1 MKLQFHK
8 KGIPTNILKRMS
20 VLFVVFIVS
29 VVFFEII
36 TNISENVKVSK
47 QSDATLPIVCINFLG
62 DASTELHGYVNE
74 MDPAYMRDAIIPL
87 DNERNVDISIQ
98 CKDFDVDSLE
108 YAILSLDTQRNISKN
123 KLNFNKKGDIITA
136 KFQAENLIEKNEEY
150 LLVLTI
156 KNEER
161 KVYYYTRIMQPDGCN
176 EKEILDFAQ
185 FFHNTALSDDASD
198 LATYI
203 EPDAYTNSQDL
214 SHVTINSSLSQVAYG
229 TFNGKQVGNVRVSLT
244 DISTN
249 YITLTFNYE
258 LISKN
263 GEKSE
268 YYTCTEDF
276 RIRYT
281 ADRLYLLAYDRTMEQ
296 LLNADSV
303 VIKDNLLN
311 IGITNPDV
319 QYLSNE
325 TGTIVSFV
333 QNGSLYEYDQT
344 DRKMKEI
351 FTFVDD
357 PTDPRLT
364 YDQHQVLLLNIDESG
379 TMDYVVYGYMNS
391 GNHEGQCGINLF
403 HYDAISDV
411 STEQVFITTSSSYQ
425 ILNANF
431 SELLYETADNDFYIM
446 VNGTLLYMSLNELTT
461 KELMTGLDDAQY
473 AVSGSRRYLAWMD
486 EATVAEVIHIM
497 DLETGSSFDIKAN
510 EGEVLKPLAFMEDD
524 FIYGAVKKN
533 DITVDGAGSTIYPMY
548 KLTISGIST
557 GKAYEQK
564 TYQKSGYYI
573 NNIDLQSYTI
583 YLDRIQIDPDGT
595 ILPAEED
602 TIKNSVGEQNKAV
615 PITTAKD
622 DVKQQVVLFNM
633 IPLAE
638 DEKLGKVDFESTGLV
653 LADDSRNVSVAS
665 ATSSTQYFVYV
676 GSKVTLATDDLI
688 SAIAEADANM
698 GIVLDNEPKY
708 VWKRGR
714 KSYQNAITGIAVGS
728 SDSEASGMARALSA
742 MLVHEGE
749 NVQVHNLIES
759 GETPISILS
768 RTLKGYD
775 ILDLTGASLTQVLY
789 YVNIGNPVYAYTGDD
804 TAVLIVGY
812 DAANIIYFDPMTNT
826 NSKMGISDAAEYFE
840 TYGNVFVSYI
850 NE

>member
-8 KGIPTNILKRMS
+8 KGIPTNILKRMA
-20 VLFVVFIVS
+20 VLFVVFIIS

-36 TNISENVKVSK
+36 TNISESVKVSK
-47 QSDATLPIVCINFLG
+47 QSDATLPIVSINFLG

-87 DNERNVDISIQ
+87 DSERNVNISIQ

-136 KFQAENLIEKNEEY
+136 SFQAENLIEKNEEY

-156 KNEER
+156 KNDER
-161 KVYYYTRIMQPDGCN
+161 EVYYYTRIMQPEGCN
-176 EKEILDFAQ
+176 EEDILDFAQ
-185 FFHNTALSDDASD
+185 YFHKTALSDDAGD

-203 EPDAYTNSQDL
+203 EPDPYTTSEDL

-229 TFNGKQVGNVRVSLT
+229 TFDGKQVGDVRVSLT

-249 YITLTFNYE
+249 YITLTFNY
-258 LISKN
+258 LLTRKN
-263 GEKSE
+263 DDKSE
-268 YYTCTEDF
+268 YYTCSEDF

-281 ADRLYLLAYDRTMEQ
+281 ADRIYLLAYDRTMEQ
-296 LLNADSV
+296 LLDEDSV
-303 VIKDNLLN
+303 VIKNNLLN
-311 IGITNPDV
+311 IGITDPNV

-333 QNGSLYEYDQT
+333 QNGSLYEYNQT

-403 HYDAISDV
+403 HYDAINDV

-510 EGEVLKPLAFMEDD
+510 EGEVLKPLAFIEDD

-533 DITVDGAGSTIYPMY
+533 DIMVDGAGSTIYPMY

-573 NNIDLQSYTI
+573 NNIDLESYTI
-583 YLDRIQIDPDGT
+583 YLDRIKIDADGT

-615 PITTAKD
+615 PINTAMD
-622 DVKQQVVLFNM
+622 DVKQQVVIFSM
-633 IPLAE
+633 TPLEE
-638 DEKLGKVDFESTGLV
+638 DEKLGKVDYEMTGLV
-653 LADDSRNVSVAS
+653 LADESRTVSVAS

-676 GSKVTLATDDLI
+676 GSKVSLATDDLI

-714 KSYQNAITGIAVGS
+714 KSYQNTITGIAVGS

-789 YVNIGNPVYAYTGDD
+789 YVNLGNPVYAYTGDD

-826 NSKMGISDAAEYFE
+826 NSKMGLSDAQEYFE

-850 NE
+850 N

>member
-8 KGIPTNILKRMS
+8 KGIPTNILKRMA
-20 VLFVVFIVS
+20 VLFVVFIIS

-36 TNISENVKVSK
+36 TNISESVKVSK
-47 QSDATLPIVCINFLG
+47 QSDATLPIVSINFLG

-74 MDPAYMRDAIIPL
+74 MDPACMRDAIIPL
-87 DNERNVDISIQ
+87 DSERNVNISIQ

-136 KFQAENLIEKNEEY
+136 SFQAENLIEKNEEY

-156 KNEER
+156 KNDER
-161 KVYYYTRIMQPDGCN
+161 EVYYYTRIMQPEGCN
-176 EKEILDFAQ
+176 EEDILDFAQ
-185 FFHNTALSDDASD
+185 YFHKTALSDDAGD

-203 EPDAYTNSQDL
+203 EPDPYTTSEDL

-229 TFNGKQVGNVRVSLT
+229 TFDGKQVGDVRVSLT

-249 YITLTFNYE
+249 YITLTFNY
-258 LISKN
+258 LLTRKN
-263 GEKSE
+263 DDKSE
-268 YYTCTEDF
+268 YYTCSEDF

-281 ADRLYLLAYDRTMEQ
+281 ADRIYLLAYDRTMEQ
-296 LLNADSV
+296 LLDEDSV
-303 VIKDNLLN
+303 VIKNNLLN
-311 IGITNPDV
+311 IGITDPNV

-333 QNGSLYEYDQT
+333 QNGSLYEYNQT

-351 FTFVDD
+351 FTFVDN

-403 HYDAISDV
+403 HYDAINDV

-510 EGEVLKPLAFMEDD
+510 EGEVLKPLAFIEDD

-533 DITVDGAGSTIYPMY
+533 DIMVDGAGSTIYPMY

-583 YLDRIQIDPDGT
+583 YLDRIKIDADGT
-595 ILPAEED
+595 ILPVEED

-615 PITTAKD
+615 PINTAMD
-622 DVKQQVVLFNM
+622 DVKQQVVIFSM
-633 IPLAE
+633 TPLEE
-638 DEKLGKVDFESTGLV
+638 DEKLGKVDYEMTGLV
-653 LADDSRNVSVAS
+653 LADESRTVSVAS

-676 GSKVTLATDDLI
+676 GSKVSLATDDLI

-714 KSYQNAITGIAVGS
+714 KSYQNTITGIAVGS

-789 YVNIGNPVYAYTGDD
+789 YVNLGNPVYAYTGDD

-826 NSKMGISDAAEYFE
+826 NSKMGLSDAQEYFE

-850 NE
+850 N

>member
-47 QSDATLPIVCINFLG
+47 QSDATLPIVYINFLG

-185 FFHNTALSDDASD
+185 FFHNTALSDDASH

-258 LISKN
+258 LTSKN

-296 LLNADSV
+296 LLNEDSV

-510 EGEVLKPLAFMEDD
+510 KGEVLKPLAFIEDD

-615 PITTAKD
+615 PITTAMD

-638 DEKLGKVDFESTGLV
+638 DEKLGKVDSESTGLV

-714 KSYQNAITGIAVGS
+714 KSYQNTITGIAVGS

>member
-8 KGIPTNILKRMS
+8 KGIPTNILKRMA
-20 VLFVVFIVS
+20 VLFVVFIIS
-29 VVFFEII
+29 VVFFEIV
-36 TNISENVKVSK
+36 TNISESVKVSK
-47 QSDATLPIVCINFLG
+47 QSDATLPIVSINFLG

-87 DNERNVDISIQ
+87 DSERNVNISIQ

-136 KFQAENLIEKNEEY
+136 SFQAENLIEKNEEY

-156 KNEER
+156 KNDER
-161 KVYYYTRIMQPDGCN
+161 EVYYYTRIMQPEGCN
-176 EKEILDFAQ
+176 EEDILDFAQ
-185 FFHNTALSDDASD
+185 YFHKTALSDDAGD

-203 EPDAYTNSQDL
+203 EPDPYTTSEDL

-229 TFNGKQVGNVRVSLT
+229 TFDGKQVGDVRVSLT

-249 YITLTFNYE
+249 YITLTFNY
-258 LISKN
+258 LLTRKN
-263 GEKSE
+263 DDKSE
-268 YYTCTEDF
+268 YYTCSEDF

-281 ADRLYLLAYDRTMEQ
+281 ADRIYLLAYDRTMEQ
-296 LLNADSV
+296 LLDEDSV
-303 VIKDNLLN
+303 VIKNNLLN
-311 IGITNPDV
+311 IGITDPNV

-333 QNGSLYEYDQT
+333 QNGSLYEYNQT

-403 HYDAISDV
+403 HYDAINDV

-510 EGEVLKPLAFMEDD
+510 EGEVLKPLAFIEDD

-533 DITVDGAGSTIYPMY
+533 DIMVDGAGSTIYPMY

-573 NNIDLQSYTI
+573 NNIDLESYTI
-583 YLDRIQIDPDGT
+583 YLDRIKIDADGT

-615 PITTAKD
+615 PINTAMD
-622 DVKQQVVLFNM
+622 DVKQQVVIFSM
-633 IPLAE
+633 TPLEE
-638 DEKLGKVDFESTGLV
+638 DEKLGKVDYEMTGLV
-653 LADDSRNVSVAS
+653 LADESRTVSVAS

-676 GSKVTLATDDLI
+676 GSKVSLATDDLI

-714 KSYQNAITGIAVGS
+714 KSYQNTITGIAVGS

-789 YVNIGNPVYAYTGDD
+789 YVNLGNPVYAYTGDD

-826 NSKMGISDAAEYFE
+826 NSKMGLSDAQEYFE

-850 NE
+850 N

>member
-1 MKLQFHK
+1 MA
-8 KGIPTNILKRMS
+8 
-20 VLFVVFIVS
+20 VLFVVFIIS

-36 TNISENVKVSK
+36 TNISESVKVSK
-47 QSDATLPIVCINFLG
+47 QSDATLPIVSINFLG

-87 DNERNVDISIQ
+87 DSERNVNISIQ

-136 KFQAENLIEKNEEY
+136 SFQAENLIEKNEEY

-156 KNEER
+156 KNDER
-161 KVYYYTRIMQPDGCN
+161 EVYYYTRIMQPEGCN
-176 EKEILDFAQ
+176 EEDILDFAQ
-185 FFHNTALSDDASD
+185 YFHKTALSDDAGD

-203 EPDAYTNSQDL
+203 EPDPYTTSEDL

-229 TFNGKQVGNVRVSLT
+229 TFDGKQVGDVRVSLT

-249 YITLTFNYE
+249 YITLTFNY
-258 LISKN
+258 LLTRKN
-263 GEKSE
+263 DDKSE
-268 YYTCTEDF
+268 YYTCSEDF

-281 ADRLYLLAYDRTMEQ
+281 ADRIYLLAYDRTMEQ
-296 LLNADSV
+296 LLDEDSV
-303 VIKDNLLN
+303 VIKNNLLN
-311 IGITNPDV
+311 IGITDPNV

-333 QNGSLYEYDQT
+333 QNGSLYEYNQT

-351 FTFVDD
+351 FTFVDN
-357 PTDPRLT
+357 PTDSRLT

-403 HYDAISDV
+403 HYDAINDV

-486 EATVAEVIHIM
+486 EATVAEAIHIM

-510 EGEVLKPLAFMEDD
+510 EGEVLKPLAFIEDD

-533 DITVDGAGSTIYPMY
+533 DIMVDGAGSTIYPMY

-583 YLDRIQIDPDGT
+583 YLDRIKIDADGT
-595 ILPAEED
+595 ILPVEED

-615 PITTAKD
+615 PINTAMD
-622 DVKQQVVLFNM
+622 DVKQQVVIFSM
-633 IPLAE
+633 TPLEE
-638 DEKLGKVDFESTGLV
+638 DEKLGKVDYEMTGLV
-653 LADDSRNVSVAS
+653 LADESRTVSVAS

-676 GSKVTLATDDLI
+676 GSKVSLATDDLI

-714 KSYQNAITGIAVGS
+714 KSYQNTITGIAVGS

-789 YVNIGNPVYAYTGDD
+789 YVNLGNPVYAYTGDD

-826 NSKMGISDAAEYFE
+826 NSKMGLSDAQEYFE

-850 NE
+850 N

>member
-8 KGIPTNILKRMS
+8 KGIPTNILKRMA
-20 VLFVVFIVS
+20 VLFVVFIIS

-36 TNISENVKVSK
+36 TNISESVKVSK
-47 QSDATLPIVCINFLG
+47 QSDATLPIVSINFLG

-87 DNERNVDISIQ
+87 DSERNVNISIQ

-136 KFQAENLIEKNEEY
+136 SFQAENLIEKNEEY

-156 KNEER
+156 KNDER
-161 KVYYYTRIMQPDGCN
+161 EVYYYTRIMQPEGCN
-176 EKEILDFAQ
+176 EEDILDFAQ
-185 FFHNTALSDDASD
+185 YFHKTALSDDAGD

-203 EPDAYTNSQDL
+203 EPDPYTTSEDL

-229 TFNGKQVGNVRVSLT
+229 TFDGKQVGDVRVSLT

-249 YITLTFNYE
+249 YITLTFNY
-258 LISKN
+258 LLTRKN
-263 GEKSE
+263 DDKSE
-268 YYTCTEDF
+268 YYTCSEDF

-281 ADRLYLLAYDRTMEQ
+281 ADRIYLLAYDRTMEQ
-296 LLNADSV
+296 LLDEDSV
-303 VIKDNLLN
+303 VIKNNLLN
-311 IGITNPDV
+311 IGITDPNV

-333 QNGSLYEYDQT
+333 QNGSLYEYNQT

-351 FTFVDD
+351 FTFVDN

-403 HYDAISDV
+403 HYDAINDV

-510 EGEVLKPLAFMEDD
+510 EGEVLKPLAFIEDD

-533 DITVDGAGSTIYPMY
+533 DIMVDGAGSTIYPMY

-583 YLDRIQIDPDGT
+583 YLDRIKIDADGT

-615 PITTAKD
+615 PINTAMD
-622 DVKQQVVLFNM
+622 DVKQQVVIFSM
-633 IPLAE
+633 TPLEE
-638 DEKLGKVDFESTGLV
+638 DEKLGKVDYEMTGLV
-653 LADDSRNVSVAS
+653 LADESRTVSVAS

-676 GSKVTLATDDLI
+676 GSKVSLATDDLI

-714 KSYQNAITGIAVGS
+714 KSYQNTITGIAVGS

-789 YVNIGNPVYAYTGDD
+789 YVNLGNPVYAYTGDD

-826 NSKMGISDAAEYFE
+826 NSKMGLSDAQEYFE

-850 NE
+850 N

>member
-8 KGIPTNILKRMS
+8 KGIPTNILKRMA
-20 VLFVVFIVS
+20 VLFVVFIIS

-36 TNISENVKVSK
+36 TNISESVKVSK
-47 QSDATLPIVCINFLG
+47 QSDATLPIVSINFLG

-87 DNERNVDISIQ
+87 DSERNVNISIQ

-136 KFQAENLIEKNEEY
+136 SFQAENLIEKNEEY

-156 KNEER
+156 KNDER
-161 KVYYYTRIMQPDGCN
+161 EVYYYTRIMQPEGCN
-176 EKEILDFAQ
+176 EEDILDFAQ
-185 FFHNTALSDDASD
+185 YFHKTALSDDAGD

-203 EPDAYTNSQDL
+203 EPDPYTTSEDL

-229 TFNGKQVGNVRVSLT
+229 TFDGKQVGDVRVSLT

-249 YITLTFNYE
+249 YITLTFNY
-258 LISKN
+258 LLTRKN
-263 GEKSE
+263 DDKSE
-268 YYTCTEDF
+268 YYTCSEDF

-281 ADRLYLLAYDRTMEQ
+281 ADRIYLLAYDRTMEQ
-296 LLNADSV
+296 LLDEDSV
-303 VIKDNLLN
+303 VIKNNLLN
-311 IGITNPDV
+311 IGITDPNV

-333 QNGSLYEYDQT
+333 QNGSLYEYNQT

-403 HYDAISDV
+403 HYDAINDV

-510 EGEVLKPLAFMEDD
+510 EGEVLKPLAFIEDD

-533 DITVDGAGSTIYPMY
+533 DIMVDGAGSTIYPMY

-583 YLDRIQIDPDGT
+583 YLDRIKIDADGT
-595 ILPAEED
+595 ILPVEED

-615 PITTAKD
+615 PINTAMD
-622 DVKQQVVLFNM
+622 DVKQQVVIFSM
-633 IPLAE
+633 TPLEE
-638 DEKLGKVDFESTGLV
+638 DEKLGKVDYEMTGLV
-653 LADDSRNVSVAS
+653 LADESRTVSVAS

-676 GSKVTLATDDLI
+676 GSKVSLATDDLI

-714 KSYQNAITGIAVGS
+714 KSYQNTITGIAVGS

-789 YVNIGNPVYAYTGDD
+789 YVNLGNPVYAYTGDD

-826 NSKMGISDAAEYFE
+826 NSKMGLSDAQEYFE

-850 NE
+850 N

>member
-8 KGIPTNILKRMS
+8 KGIPTNILKRMA
-20 VLFVVFIVS
+20 VLFVVFIIS

-36 TNISENVKVSK
+36 TNISESVKVSK
-47 QSDATLPIVCINFLG
+47 QSDATLPIVSINFLG

-87 DNERNVDISIQ
+87 DSERNVNISIQ

-136 KFQAENLIEKNEEY
+136 SFQAENLIEKNEEY

-156 KNEER
+156 KNDER
-161 KVYYYTRIMQPDGCN
+161 EVYYYTRIMQPEGCN
-176 EKEILDFAQ
+176 EEDILDFAQ
-185 FFHNTALSDDASD
+185 YFHKTALSDDAGD

-203 EPDAYTNSQDL
+203 EPDPYTTSEDL

-229 TFNGKQVGNVRVSLT
+229 TFDGKQVGDVRVSLT

-249 YITLTFNYE
+249 YITLTFNY
-258 LISKN
+258 LLTRKN
-263 GEKSE
+263 DDKSE
-268 YYTCTEDF
+268 YYTCSEDF

-281 ADRLYLLAYDRTMEQ
+281 ADRIYLLAYDRTMEQ
-296 LLNADSV
+296 LLDEDSV
-303 VIKDNLLN
+303 VIKNNLLN
-311 IGITNPDV
+311 IGITDPNV

-333 QNGSLYEYDQT
+333 QNGSLYEYNQT

-351 FTFVDD
+351 FTFVDN
-357 PTDPRLT
+357 PTDSRLT

-403 HYDAISDV
+403 HYDAINDV

-486 EATVAEVIHIM
+486 EATVAEAIHIM

-510 EGEVLKPLAFMEDD
+510 EGEVLKPLAFIEDD

-533 DITVDGAGSTIYPMY
+533 DIMVDGAGSTIYPMY

-583 YLDRIQIDPDGT
+583 YLDRIKIDADGT
-595 ILPAEED
+595 ILPVEED

-615 PITTAKD
+615 PINTAMD
-622 DVKQQVVLFNM
+622 DVKQQVVIFSM
-633 IPLAE
+633 TPLEE
-638 DEKLGKVDFESTGLV
+638 DEKLGKVDYEMTGLV
-653 LADDSRNVSVAS
+653 LADESRTVSVAS

-676 GSKVTLATDDLI
+676 GSKVSLATDDLI

-714 KSYQNAITGIAVGS
+714 KSYQNTITGIAVGS

-789 YVNIGNPVYAYTGDD
+789 YVNLGNPVYAYTGDD

-826 NSKMGISDAAEYFE
+826 NSKMGLSDAQEYFE

-850 NE
+850 N

>member
-8 KGIPTNILKRMS
+8 KGIPTNILKRMA
-20 VLFVVFIVS
+20 VLFVVFIIS

-36 TNISENVKVSK
+36 TNISESVKVSK
-47 QSDATLPIVCINFLG
+47 QSDATLPIVSINFLG

-87 DNERNVDISIQ
+87 DSKRNVNISIQ

-136 KFQAENLIEKNEEY
+136 SFQAENLIEKNEEY

-156 KNEER
+156 KNDER
-161 KVYYYTRIMQPDGCN
+161 EVYYYTRIMQPEGCN
-176 EKEILDFAQ
+176 EEDILDFAQ
-185 FFHNTALSDDASD
+185 YFHKTALSDDAGD

-203 EPDAYTNSQDL
+203 EPDPYTTSEDL

-229 TFNGKQVGNVRVSLT
+229 TFDGEQVGDVRVSLT

-249 YITLTFNYE
+249 YITLTFNY
-258 LISKN
+258 LLTRKN
-263 GEKSE
+263 DDKSE
-268 YYTCTEDF
+268 YYTCSEDF

-281 ADRLYLLAYDRTMEQ
+281 TDRIYLLAYDRTMEQ
-296 LLNADSV
+296 LLDEDSV
-303 VIKDNLLN
+303 VIKNNLLN
-311 IGITNPDV
+311 IGITDPNV

-333 QNGSLYEYDQT
+333 QNGSLYEYNQT

-351 FTFVDD
+351 FTFVDN

-403 HYDAISDV
+403 HYDAINDV

-510 EGEVLKPLAFMEDD
+510 EGEVLKPLAFIEDD

-533 DITVDGAGSTIYPMY
+533 DIMVDGAGSTIYPMY

-583 YLDRIQIDPDGT
+583 YLDRIKIDADGT
-595 ILPAEED
+595 ILPVEED

-615 PITTAKD
+615 PINTAMD
-622 DVKQQVVLFNM
+622 DVKQQVVIFSM
-633 IPLAE
+633 TPLEE
-638 DEKLGKVDFESTGLV
+638 DEKLGKVDYEMTGLV
-653 LADDSRNVSVAS
+653 LADESRTVSVAS

-676 GSKVTLATDDLI
+676 GSKVSLATDDLI

-714 KSYQNAITGIAVGS
+714 KSYQNTITGIAVGS

-789 YVNIGNPVYAYTGDD
+789 YVNLGNPVYAYTGDD

-826 NSKMGISDAAEYFE
+826 NSKMGLSDAQEYFE

-850 NE
+850 N

>member
-8 KGIPTNILKRMS
+8 KGIPTNILKRMA
-20 VLFVVFIVS
+20 VLFVVFIIS

-36 TNISENVKVSK
+36 TNISESVKVSK
-47 QSDATLPIVCINFLG
+47 QSDATLPIVSINFLG

-87 DNERNVDISIQ
+87 DSERNVNISIQ

-136 KFQAENLIEKNEEY
+136 SFQAENLIEKNEEY

-156 KNEER
+156 KNDER
-161 KVYYYTRIMQPDGCN
+161 EVYYYTRIMQPEGCN
-176 EKEILDFAQ
+176 EEDILDFAQ
-185 FFHNTALSDDASD
+185 YFHKTALSDDAGD

-203 EPDAYTNSQDL
+203 EPDPYTTSEDL

-229 TFNGKQVGNVRVSLT
+229 TFDGKQVGDVRVSLT

-249 YITLTFNYE
+249 YITLTFNY
-258 LISKN
+258 LLTRKN
-263 GEKSE
+263 DDKSE
-268 YYTCTEDF
+268 YYTCSEDF

-281 ADRLYLLAYDRTMEQ
+281 ADRIYLLAYDRTMEQ
-296 LLNADSV
+296 LLDEDSV
-303 VIKDNLLN
+303 VIKNNLLN
-311 IGITNPDV
+311 IGITDPNV

-333 QNGSLYEYDQT
+333 QNGSLYEYNQT

-351 FTFVDD
+351 FTFVDN

-403 HYDAISDV
+403 HYDAINDV

-510 EGEVLKPLAFMEDD
+510 EGEVLKPLAFIEDD

-533 DITVDGAGSTIYPMY
+533 DIMVDGAGSTIYPMY

-583 YLDRIQIDPDGT
+583 YLDRIKIDADGT
-595 ILPAEED
+595 ILPVEED

-615 PITTAKD
+615 PINTAMD
-622 DVKQQVVLFNM
+622 DVKQQVVIFSM
-633 IPLAE
+633 TPLEE
-638 DEKLGKVDFESTGLV
+638 DEKLGKVDYEMTGLV
-653 LADDSRNVSVAS
+653 LADESRTVSVAS

-676 GSKVTLATDDLI
+676 GSKVSLATDDLI

-714 KSYQNAITGIAVGS
+714 KSYQNTITGIAVGS

-789 YVNIGNPVYAYTGDD
+789 YVNLGNPVYAYTGDD

-826 NSKMGISDAAEYFE
+826 NSKMGLSDAQEYFE

-850 NE
+850 N

>member
-8 KGIPTNILKRMS
+8 KGIPTNILKRMA
-20 VLFVVFIVS
+20 VLFVVFIIS

-36 TNISENVKVSK
+36 TNISESVKVSK
-47 QSDATLPIVCINFLG
+47 QSDATLPIVSINFLG

-87 DNERNVDISIQ
+87 DSERNVNISIQ

-136 KFQAENLIEKNEEY
+136 SFQAENLIEKNEEY

-161 KVYYYTRIMQPDGCN
+161 EVYYYTRIMQPEGCN
-176 EKEILDFAQ
+176 EEDILDFAQ
-185 FFHNTALSDDASD
+185 YFHKTALSDDAGD

-203 EPDAYTNSQDL
+203 EPDPYTTSEDL

-229 TFNGKQVGNVRVSLT
+229 TFDGKQVGDVRVSLT

-249 YITLTFNYE
+249 YITLTFNY
-258 LISKN
+258 LLTRKN
-263 GEKSE
+263 DDKSE
-268 YYTCTEDF
+268 YYTCSEDF

-281 ADRLYLLAYDRTMEQ
+281 ADRIYLLAYDRTMEQ
-296 LLNADSV
+296 LLDEDSV
-303 VIKDNLLN
+303 VIKNNLLN
-311 IGITNPDV
+311 IGITDPNV

-333 QNGSLYEYDQT
+333 QNGSLYEYNQT

-351 FTFVDD
+351 FTFVDN

-403 HYDAISDV
+403 HYDAINDV

-510 EGEVLKPLAFMEDD
+510 EGEVLKPLAFIEDD

-533 DITVDGAGSTIYPMY
+533 DIMVDGAGSTIYPMY

-583 YLDRIQIDPDGT
+583 YLDRIKIDADGT
-595 ILPAEED
+595 ILPVEED

-615 PITTAKD
+615 PINTAMD
-622 DVKQQVVLFNM
+622 DVKQQVVIFSM
-633 IPLAE
+633 TPLEE
-638 DEKLGKVDFESTGLV
+638 DEKLGKVDYEMTGLV
-653 LADDSRNVSVAS
+653 LADESRTVSVAS

-676 GSKVTLATDDLI
+676 GSKVSLATDDLI
-688 SAIAEADANM
+688 SAITEADANM

-714 KSYQNAITGIAVGS
+714 KSYQNTITGIAVGS

-789 YVNIGNPVYAYTGDD
+789 YVNLGNPVYAYTGDD

-826 NSKMGISDAAEYFE
+826 NSKMGLSDAQEYFE

-850 NE
+850 N

>member
-8 KGIPTNILKRMS
+8 KGIPTNILKRMA
-20 VLFVVFIVS
+20 VLFVVFIIS

-36 TNISENVKVSK
+36 TNISESVKVSK
-47 QSDATLPIVCINFLG
+47 QSDATLPIVSINFLG

-87 DNERNVDISIQ
+87 DSERNVNISIQ

-136 KFQAENLIEKNEEY
+136 SFQAENLIEKNEEY

-156 KNEER
+156 KNDER
-161 KVYYYTRIMQPDGCN
+161 EVYYYTRIMQPEGCN
-176 EKEILDFAQ
+176 EEDILDFAQ
-185 FFHNTALSDDASD
+185 YFHKTALSDDAGD

-203 EPDAYTNSQDL
+203 EPDPYTTSEDL

-229 TFNGKQVGNVRVSLT
+229 TFDGKQVGDVRVSLT

-249 YITLTFNYE
+249 YITLTFNY
-258 LISKN
+258 LLTRKN
-263 GEKSE
+263 DDKSE
-268 YYTCTEDF
+268 YYTCSEDF

-281 ADRLYLLAYDRTMEQ
+281 ADRIYLLAYDRTMEQ
-296 LLNADSV
+296 LLDEDSV
-303 VIKDNLLN
+303 VIKNNLLN
-311 IGITNPDV
+311 IGITDPNV

-333 QNGSLYEYDQT
+333 QNGSLYEYNQT

-351 FTFVDD
+351 FTFVDN
-357 PTDPRLT
+357 PTDSRLT

-403 HYDAISDV
+403 HYDAINDV

-510 EGEVLKPLAFMEDD
+510 EGEVLKPLAFIEDD

-533 DITVDGAGSTIYPMY
+533 DIMVDGAGSTIYPMY

-583 YLDRIQIDPDGT
+583 YLDRIKIDADGT
-595 ILPAEED
+595 ILPVEED

-615 PITTAKD
+615 PINTAMD
-622 DVKQQVVLFNM
+622 DVKQQVVIFSM
-633 IPLAE
+633 TPLEE
-638 DEKLGKVDFESTGLV
+638 DEKLGKVDYEMTGLV
-653 LADDSRNVSVAS
+653 LADESRTVSVAS

-676 GSKVTLATDDLI
+676 GSKVSLATDDLI

-714 KSYQNAITGIAVGS
+714 KSYQNTITGIAVGS

-789 YVNIGNPVYAYTGDD
+789 YVNLGNPVYAYTGDD

-826 NSKMGISDAAEYFE
+826 NSKMGLSDAQEYFE

-850 NE
+850 N

>member
-8 KGIPTNILKRMS
+8 KGIPTNILKRMA
-20 VLFVVFIVS
+20 VLFVVFIIS
-29 VVFFEII
+29 VVFFEIV
-36 TNISENVKVSK
+36 TNISESVKVSK
-47 QSDATLPIVCINFLG
+47 QSDATLPIVSINFLG

-87 DNERNVDISIQ
+87 DSERNVNISIQ

-136 KFQAENLIEKNEEY
+136 SFQAENLIEKNEEY

-156 KNEER
+156 KNDER
-161 KVYYYTRIMQPDGCN
+161 EVYYYTRIMQPEGCN
-176 EKEILDFAQ
+176 EEDILDFAQ
-185 FFHNTALSDDASD
+185 YFHKTALSDDAGD

-203 EPDAYTNSQDL
+203 EPDPYTTSEDL

-229 TFNGKQVGNVRVSLT
+229 TFDGKQVGDVRVSLT

-249 YITLTFNYE
+249 YITLTFNY
-258 LISKN
+258 LLTRKN
-263 GEKSE
+263 DDKSE
-268 YYTCTEDF
+268 YYTCSEDF

-281 ADRLYLLAYDRTMEQ
+281 ADRIYLLAYDRTMEQ
-296 LLNADSV
+296 LLDEDSV
-303 VIKDNLLN
+303 VIKNNLLN
-311 IGITNPDV
+311 IGITDPNV

-333 QNGSLYEYDQT
+333 QNGSLYEYNQT

-379 TMDYVVYGYMNS
+379 TIDYVVYGYMNS

-403 HYDAISDV
+403 HYDAINDV

-510 EGEVLKPLAFMEDD
+510 EGEVLKPLAFIEDD

-533 DITVDGAGSTIYPMY
+533 DIMVDGAGSTIYPMY

-573 NNIDLQSYTI
+573 NNIDLESYTI
-583 YLDRIQIDPDGT
+583 YLDRIKIDADGT

-615 PITTAKD
+615 PINTAMD
-622 DVKQQVVLFNM
+622 DVKQQVVIFSM
-633 IPLAE
+633 TPLEE
-638 DEKLGKVDFESTGLV
+638 DEKLGKVDYEMTGLV
-653 LADDSRNVSVAS
+653 LADESRTVSVAS

-676 GSKVTLATDDLI
+676 GSKVSLATDDLI

-714 KSYQNAITGIAVGS
+714 KSYQNTITGIAVGS

-789 YVNIGNPVYAYTGDD
+789 YVNLGNPVYAYTGDD

-826 NSKMGISDAAEYFE
+826 NSKMGLSDAQEYFE

-850 NE
+850 N

>member
-8 KGIPTNILKRMS
+8 KGIPTNILKRMA
-20 VLFVVFIVS
+20 VLFVVFIIS

-36 TNISENVKVSK
+36 TNISESVKVSK
-47 QSDATLPIVCINFLG
+47 QSDATLPIVSINFLG

-87 DNERNVDISIQ
+87 DSERNVNISIQ

-136 KFQAENLIEKNEEY
+136 SFQAENLIEKNEEY

-156 KNEER
+156 KNDER
-161 KVYYYTRIMQPDGCN
+161 EVYYYTRIMQPEGCN
-176 EKEILDFAQ
+176 EEDILDFAQ
-185 FFHNTALSDDASD
+185 YFHKTALSDDAGE

-203 EPDAYTNSQDL
+203 EPDPYTTSEDL

-229 TFNGKQVGNVRVSLT
+229 TFDGEQVGDVRVSLT

-249 YITLTFNYE
+249 YITLTFNY
-258 LISKN
+258 LLTRKN
-263 GEKSE
+263 DDKSE
-268 YYTCTEDF
+268 YYTCSEDF

-281 ADRLYLLAYDRTMEQ
+281 ADRIYLLAYDRTMEQ
-296 LLNADSV
+296 LLDEDSV
-303 VIKDNLLN
+303 VIKNNLLN
-311 IGITNPDV
+311 IGITDPNV

-333 QNGSLYEYDQT
+333 QNGSLYEYNQT

-351 FTFVDD
+351 FTFVDN

-403 HYDAISDV
+403 HYDAINDV

-510 EGEVLKPLAFMEDD
+510 EGEVLKPLAFIEDD

-533 DITVDGAGSTIYPMY
+533 DIMVDGAGSTIYPMY

-583 YLDRIQIDPDGT
+583 YLDRIKIDADGT
-595 ILPAEED
+595 ILPVEED

-615 PITTAKD
+615 PINTAMD
-622 DVKQQVVLFNM
+622 DVKQQVVIFSM
-633 IPLAE
+633 TPLEE
-638 DEKLGKVDFESTGLV
+638 DEKLGKVDYEMTGLV
-653 LADDSRNVSVAS
+653 LADESRTVSVAS

-676 GSKVTLATDDLI
+676 GSKVSLATDDLI

-714 KSYQNAITGIAVGS
+714 KSYQNTITGIAVGS

-789 YVNIGNPVYAYTGDD
+789 YVNLGNPVYAYTGDD

-826 NSKMGISDAAEYFE
+826 NSKMGLSDAQEYFE

-850 NE
+850 N

>member
-47 QSDATLPIVCINFLG
+47 QSDATLPIVYINFLG

-161 KVYYYTRIMQPDGCN
+161 KVYYYTRIMQPEGCN

-185 FFHNTALSDDASD
+185 FFHKTALSDDAGD

-229 TFNGKQVGNVRVSLT
+229 TFNGKQVGDVRVSLT

-258 LISKN
+258 LTSKN

-296 LLNADSV
+296 LLNGDSV

-510 EGEVLKPLAFMEDD
+510 EGEVLKPLAFIEDD

-615 PITTAKD
+615 PITTAMD

-714 KSYQNAITGIAVGS
+714 KSYQNTITGIAVGS

-812 DAANIIYFDPMTNT
+812 DAANIIYFDPLTNT

>member
-8 KGIPTNILKRMS
+8 KGIPTNILKRMA
-20 VLFVVFIVS
+20 VLFVVFIIS

-36 TNISENVKVSK
+36 TNISESVKVSK
-47 QSDATLPIVCINFLG
+47 QSDATLPIVSINFLG

-87 DNERNVDISIQ
+87 DSERNVNISIQ

-136 KFQAENLIEKNEEY
+136 SFQAENLIEKNEEY

-156 KNEER
+156 KNDER
-161 KVYYYTRIMQPDGCN
+161 EVYYYTRIMQPEGCN
-176 EKEILDFAQ
+176 EEDILDFAQ
-185 FFHNTALSDDASD
+185 YFHKTALSDDAGD

-203 EPDAYTNSQDL
+203 EPDPYTTSEDL

-229 TFNGKQVGNVRVSLT
+229 TFDGKQVGDVRVSLT

-249 YITLTFNYE
+249 YITLTFNY
-258 LISKN
+258 LLTRKN
-263 GEKSE
+263 DDKSE
-268 YYTCTEDF
+268 YYTCSEDF

-281 ADRLYLLAYDRTMEQ
+281 ADRIYLLAYDRTMEQ
-296 LLNADSV
+296 LLDEDSV
-303 VIKDNLLN
+303 VIKNNLLN
-311 IGITNPDV
+311 IGITDPNV

-333 QNGSLYEYDQT
+333 QNGSLYEYNQT

-403 HYDAISDV
+403 HYDAINDV

-510 EGEVLKPLAFMEDD
+510 EGEVLKPLAFIEDD

-533 DITVDGAGSTIYPMY
+533 DIMVDGAGSTIYPMY

-583 YLDRIQIDPDGT
+583 YLDRIKIDADGT
-595 ILPAEED
+595 ILPVEED

-615 PITTAKD
+615 PINTAID
-622 DVKQQVVLFNM
+622 DVKQQVVIFSM
-633 IPLAE
+633 TPLEE
-638 DEKLGKVDFESTGLV
+638 DEKLGKVDYEMTGLV
-653 LADDSRNVSVAS
+653 LADESRTVSVAS

-676 GSKVTLATDDLI
+676 GSKVSLATDDLI

-714 KSYQNAITGIAVGS
+714 KSYQNTITGIAVGS

-789 YVNIGNPVYAYTGDD
+789 YVNLGNPVYAYTGDD

-826 NSKMGISDAAEYFE
+826 NSKMGLSDAEEYFE

-850 NE
+850 N